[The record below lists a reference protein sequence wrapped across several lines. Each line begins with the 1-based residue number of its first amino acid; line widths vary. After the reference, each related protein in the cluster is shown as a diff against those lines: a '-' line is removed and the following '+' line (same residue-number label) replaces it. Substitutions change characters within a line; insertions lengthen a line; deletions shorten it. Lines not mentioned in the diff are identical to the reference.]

1 MVRRFDGQVAWL
13 TGGGSGIGR
22 ALARHFA
29 AEGATVALS
38 GRREDRLLSVVEEV
52 EELGGRALAI
62 PLDVTDESAVQA
74 AAESVSAQLGRLDVC
89 VANAGFAVAGKVE
102 RLTAEDWRR
111 QLDVN
116 VVGLALTAKYALPG
130 LRTTRGRLG
139 LVGSVAGLVSVP
151 GYSAYH
157 ASKYAVRAIGQ
168 ALAAELHGSGVS
180 ATLLHP
186 GFVESEIAQVD
197 NQGVHHPGR
206 SDGRPARL
214 MWPTSK
220 AAASMVDALHA
231 RKREH
236 VFTTHGRI
244 AAFLGMHFPGLVHA
258 VMARQAPSRNE

>member
-1 MVRRFDGQVAWL
+1 MVRRFDGQVAWI

-29 AEGATVALS
+29 AEGATVAVS
-38 GRREDRLLSVVEEV
+38 GRRAERLEAVAAEI
-52 EELGGRALAI
+52 EELGGRALAV
-62 PLDVTDESAVQA
+62 PLDVTDEAGVQSAADTVQT
-74 AAESVSAQLGRLDVC
+74 ELGRLDVC
-89 VANAGFAVAGKVE
+89 VANAGFAVAGRVE
-102 RLTAEDWRR
+102 RLSAEDWRR

-116 VVGLALTAKYALPG
+116 VVGLALTAKYALAG
-130 LRTTRGRLG
+130 LRKSKGRLG

-151 GYSAYH
+151 GYSPYH

-180 ATLLHP
+180 CTLLHP
-186 GFVESEIAQVD
+186 GFVESEIGQVD
-197 NQGVHHPGR
+197 NEGAHHPDR
-206 SDGRPARL
+206 VDRRPARL
-214 MWPTSK
+214 MWPTPK

-236 VFTTHGRI
+236 IFTSHGRI

-258 VMARQAPSRNE
+258 VVSRQVKSER